1 MIRRRDRG
9 AALVVAMVAIIAIA
23 GMATALINMASLRS
37 KGSDDRLDQTQAFQ
51 AAQAAVEQ
59 AKARVFLL
67 AEYNA
72 AGDTSAGFT
81 PVSLESASFGTPFLS
96 DGRLAGSGD
105 VGSVGGDERTSGT
118 LTVTLT
124 DDYGDPYRVTI
135 DLNTTDTTHRLS
147 DDSARGV
154 DIHYFADV
162 RQVDPTTD
170 ATLYRVTGAAR
181 LVAGRDILSGDV
193 LDKDVL
199 AEGVLEVIIR
209 QPPPPDVPWDWNGPG
224 GGSTSPLAIAG
235 DVSAMDLQA
244 TGTGGVSGMDQSG
257 TQHGLGLGMDGAG
270 TFAQVQALIQAGL
283 VDPSFFTGT
292 PLATFDYDGTPTD
305 GAIGMME
312 TVLFDHEV
320 MKTYADGI
328 IDTVT
333 TDLVDLARAN
343 GNYVEG
349 RNERTSTDETW
360 GTTADPIVKVVDAN
374 KLTVDHAITGA
385 GTLVVMGDLDI
396 KSGSL
401 AWDGDVIVLGH
412 NKNAGIHNVGG
423 TVNING
429 GVVVIADEN
438 FADFHANGSGVST
451 TVNGAMLMVG
461 GNATSGGGRARF
473 QVNTNGANMSIYGMV
488 MAMGDNIDF
497 RANANTTLDVD
508 GGIALAV
515 PPSASPSVQVRLQ
528 GNVDIDYDSV
538 AVEKASGILG
548 DILEEQGPDDP
559 PKLPPPPPSIVVWRE
574 R

>member
-9 AALVVAMVAIIAIA
+9 AALVVAMIAIIAIA

-37 KGSDDRLDQTQAFQ
+37 KGSDDRLDHTQAFQ

-67 AEYNA
+67 ARYNA
-72 AGDTSAGFT
+72 AGSSTTGFS
-81 PVSLESASFGTPFLS
+81 PISLESASFGAPFLS
-96 DGRLAGSGD
+96 DGNLAGSGD
-105 VGSVGGDERTSGT
+105 VGSGSRIERTSGI
-118 LTVTLT
+118 LTVDLT
-124 DDYGDPYRVTI
+124 DGNNEPYSVDI
-135 DLNTTDTTHRLS
+135 DLNTTDTTHRLPG
-147 DDSARGV
+147 DSARGT

-162 RQVDPTTD
+162 TQVDP
-170 ATLYRVTGAAR
+170 ANNPELYRVTGAAR
-181 LVAGRDILSGDV
+181 LVDGRDVLSEDV
-193 LDKDVL
+193 LDKNVL
-199 AEGVLEVIIR
+199 AQGVLEVIIR

-224 GGSTSPLAIAG
+224 GGSTTPLAIAG
-235 DVSAMDLQA
+235 DVGAIDMQA
-244 TGTGGVSGMDQSG
+244 TGTGSVSGMDQSG
-257 TQHGLGLGMDGAG
+257 SQHGLGLGMDKDG
-270 TFAQVQALIQAGL
+270 TYQKVKALIEAGL
-283 VDPSFFTGT
+283 VDPSVFTGT
-292 PLATFDYDGTPTD
+292 PMSTFDYDGTPTD
-305 GAIGMME
+305 GAIGNME
-312 TVLFDHEV
+312 TVLFDDEV

-328 IDTVT
+328 KDTVT
-333 TDLVDLARAN
+333 NELVPLAQAN
-343 GNYVEG
+343 GNYLGGANV
-349 RNERTSTDETW
+349 RTSAPETW
-360 GTTADPIVKVVDAN
+360 GTTADPVVKVVDAN
-374 KLTVDHAITGA
+374 KLTVNHDITGA

-401 AWDGDVIVLGH
+401 VWDGDVIVLGST
-412 NKNAGIHNVGG
+412 KNAGIHNVGG
-423 TVNING
+423 TVDIEG
-429 GVVVIADEN
+429 GVVVIADGN

-473 QVNTNGANMSIYGMV
+473 QVNTNGASMSIYGMV
-488 MAMGDNIDF
+488 MMMGDDIDF

-515 PPSASPSVQVRLQ
+515 PPSAAPSVQVRLQ